1 MSDVFP
7 LSVALTLHVPASGK
21 ERTHEPPAAVPF
33 TVFEPFVAVTAAP
46 LVTDTTRESSTPGL
60 LTAFV
65 LPIIFNSPP

>member
-1 MSDVFP
+1 M
-7 LSVALTLHVPASGK
+7 SVAFTLHVPASGK